1 MEVASPLPLSHGRRS
16 AKRSFAFSPPFADA
30 SDPNQATAA
39 QSDCAMESDD
49 YPQQP
54 FKRRRFLTEGTT
66 SDQSRACLPMF
77 SSSSASQFGSPK
89 AATSTK
95 RTRTDNGWNQAH
107 AKKQIA
113 LEMQKMVDQQVAE
126 IDRLKSEKASIESTC
141 AGLTSQNEKV
151 VGENRILKRAV
162 TIQQERQ
169 NQALSEIDAARKYRN
184 EAEERIRR
192 LEQMNLTLQFHL
204 QQQQPCNGND
214 FMGFSPRPPDIC

>member
-1 MEVASPLPLSHGRRS
+1 MEVASPLPLSHGRRT
-16 AKRSFAFSPPFADA
+16 AKRSFAFSPSFADA
-30 SDPNQATAA
+30 SDPNQAAA
-39 QSDCAMESDD
+39 TQSDCAMESDE
-49 YPQQP
+49 YSQQQP
-54 FKRRRFLTEGTT
+54 SKRRRFLNEGTS
-66 SDQSRACLPMF
+66 SDQSRACLPTW

-95 RTRTDNGWNQAH
+95 RTRTDHGWNQAH

-113 LEMQKMVDQQVAE
+113 LEMQRMVDEQAVE
-126 IDRLKSEKASIESTC
+126 IGRLKSERVSIESVC
-141 AGLTSQNEKV
+141 AGLKSQNEKV

-169 NQALSEIDAARKYRN
+169 NQALSEIEAARKYRN

-204 QQQQPCNGND
+204 QQSCNGNE
-214 FMGFSPRPPDIC
+214 FMGYSPRPPDIC